1 MQRNLARY
9 DFSGRLA
16 VVTGGMQGIGA
27 AIAEHLRRSG
37 AEVAVWDRDA
47 PEDTDD
53 NRHSIRTDVTDL
65 KSLERSLGETLA
77 RFGRVDI
84 LINNAGYAGATVP
97 LADYDPAEWRRIIDV
112 NLNGTFNVS
121 RSIVPVMTGN
131 GWGRI
136 VNIAS
141 LAGKEGTPNSSAYSA
156 AKAGVLA
163 MTKALGKELAGSGV
177 LVNAIAP
184 AAVKTTLLDQMSRE
198 HVETMIRK
206 SPMGRLGSPEEVAEL
221 TLWLCS
227 DSCTFNTGAI
237 FDLSGGR
244 ATY

>member
-1 MQRNLARY
+1 MRRNLARY
-9 DFSGRLA
+9 DFSGRVA
-16 VVTGGMQGIGA
+16 VVTGGMRGIGA
-27 AIAEHLRRSG
+27 AIAGHLRRSG
-37 AEVAVWDRDA
+37 ADVTVWDRDA
-47 PEDTDD
+47 PDD
-53 NRHSIRTDVTDL
+53 ATGGGPFRTDVTDA
-65 KSLERSLGETLA
+65 EAIDRSLRETLA

-84 LINNAGYAGATVP
+84 LINNAGYAGATAP
-97 LADYDPAEWRRIIDV
+97 LAAYDPAEWRRIIDV

-121 RSIVPVMTGN
+121 RSVAPVMTAN

-136 VNIAS
+136 VNVAS

-184 AAVKTTLLDQMSRE
+184 AAVKTALLDQMSPE

-206 SPMGRLGSPEEVAEL
+206 SPMGRLGEPDEVAEL
-221 TLWLCS
+221 ALWLCS

>member
-1 MQRNLARY
+1 MRRNLARY
-9 DFSGRLA
+9 DFSGRVA

-27 AIAEHLRRSG
+27 AIAGHLRRSG
-37 AEVAVWDRDA
+37 ADVAVWDRDA
-47 PEDTDD
+47 PDD
-53 NRHSIRTDVTDL
+53 ATGGGPFRADVTDV
-65 KSLERSLGETLA
+65 EAIDRSLRETLA

-84 LINNAGYAGATVP
+84 LINNAGYAGATAP
-97 LADYDPAEWRRIIDV
+97 LAAYDPAEWRRIIDV
-112 NLNGTFNVS
+112 NLTGTFNVC
-121 RSIVPVMTGN
+121 RRVVPFMTAN

-136 VNIAS
+136 VNVAS

-184 AAVKTTLLDQMSRE
+184 AAVKTALLDQMSPE

-206 SPMGRLGSPEEVAEL
+206 SPMGRLGEPDEVAEL
-221 TLWLCS
+221 ALWLCS